1 MSLRTSGQ
9 TNTHH
14 EAMPLWLKIA
24 PLTFII
30 FWAGGFTFGKMG
42 LSSAGPFTLLSMR
55 YVLTGLVFAI
65 MFFWLRPALPKAKSD
80 WQQIIIS
87 GFMLQCVYFSCV
99 FMAMENGLTA
109 GAVAVIACLQPILIA
124 ILSPK
129 ITGEKIKIRQW
140 FGFVLGLAG
149 SMLVVGTQGEINYQS
164 GLGIC
169 LAVGAL
175 LTMATLT
182 LYEKRTGT
190 SQHPVTVNMIQNAV
204 GFFITFILA
213 WLIEN
218 YQFEA
223 TRDLYVSLF
232 YLVICNSIIAVTLLL
247 GMIRYGEASKV
258 SALFFLIPPAA
269 VIIAWVFLGET
280 IELIAWFGVLAT
292 AIGVVFARSNTG
304 KDLADPASNN
314 TKL

>member
-1 MSLRTSGQ
+1 MSGQ
-9 TNTHH
+9 TNNGQQ
-14 EAMPLWLKIA
+14 AIPLSMPLWLKIA

-42 LSSAGPFTLLSMR
+42 LTSAGPFTLLSMR
-55 YVLTGLVFAI
+55 YFFTGIAFAVMFLV
-65 MFFWLRPALPKAKSD
+65 LRPAMPTARSD

-87 GFMLQCVYFSCV
+87 GFILQVVYFSCV
-99 FMAMENGLTA
+99 YQAMDYGLTA

-129 ITGEKIKIRQW
+129 ITGETIRPRQW
-140 FGFVLGLAG
+140 FGFVLGLGG
-149 SMLVVGTQGEINYQS
+149 SMLVIGTQADINFKS
-164 GLGIC
+164 GLGLC
-169 LAVGAL
+169 LAIGAL
-175 LTMATLT
+175 LTMSTLT
-182 LYEKRTGT
+182 LYEKRRGT
-190 SQHPVTVNMIQNAV
+190 SQHPVTVNLIQNAV
-204 GFFITFILA
+204 GFGVTVLLA
-213 WLIEN
+213 LIIEN

-223 TRDLYVSLF
+223 TRELYVSLF

-280 IELIAWFGVLAT
+280 IAPLAWFGVLAT
-292 AIGVVFARSNTG
+292 AIGVSFARSNTEQQ
-304 KDLADPASNN
+304 AEPAE
-314 TKL
+314 KP

>member
-1 MSLRTSGQ
+1 MSSRMSGQ
-9 TNTHH
+9 TNTNH
-14 EAMPLWLKIA
+14 ESMPLWLKIA

-55 YVLTGLVFAI
+55 YFLTGLAFVV
-65 MFFWLRPALPKAKSD
+65 MFLWLRPALPKAKSD
-80 WQQIIIS
+80 WQQILIS
-87 GFMLQCVYFSCV
+87 GLILQVVYFSCV
-99 FMAMENGLTA
+99 YMAMAYGLTA

-129 ITGEKIKIRQW
+129 ITGETIKPRQW
-140 FGFVLGLAG
+140 FGFMLGLAG
-149 SMLVVGTQGEINYQS
+149 SMLVVGTQAEINFQS
-164 GLGIC
+164 GLGIF

-175 LTMATLT
+175 LTMATHT
-182 LYEKRTGT
+182 LYEKRTST
-190 SQHPVTVNMIQNAV
+190 NQHPITVNLIQNAV
-204 GFFITFILA
+204 GFLITFLLA
-213 WLIEN
+213 VLIEN

-223 TRDLYVSLF
+223 TRDLYMSLF

-292 AIGVVFARSNTG
+292 AIGVVFARSDNV
-304 KDLADPASNN
+304 KDITVPINKETRS
-314 TKL
+314 